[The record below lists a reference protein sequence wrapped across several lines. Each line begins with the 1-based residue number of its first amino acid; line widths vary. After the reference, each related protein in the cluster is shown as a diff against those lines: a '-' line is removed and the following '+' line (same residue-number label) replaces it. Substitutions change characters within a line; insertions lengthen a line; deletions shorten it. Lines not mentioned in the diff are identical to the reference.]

1 VLHDVRIAIR
11 SLANSPGYFMALALT
26 FGLAMA
32 ASSAIFSAVSLN
44 ASRRYKEFGL
54 RLALGAGSSEEPPA
68 HFPCTARLAS
78 IPRRPSGATDQRRLT
93 CRSSGCVSAAGQDN
107 RIPARRDPSAQS
119 VSKL

>member
-11 SLANSPGYFMALALT
+11 SLAKSPGYFMALALT

-54 RLALGAGSSEEPPA
+54 RLALGAGSPEEPPA

-93 CRSSGCVSAAGQDN
+93 CRSSGCVFSSRSGQSN
-107 RIPARRDPSAQS
+107 PGEKG
-119 VSKL
+119 SKRAVCK